1 MSRGGDSV
9 PRIVVVTRKTDL
21 ELLVHRHG
29 TMGQARFFLETR
41 GQKIEELERRHS
53 LFESALHQVI
63 AAIPL
68 SWRRTRID
76 RTDLDRFVFEPQDVI
91 VAIGQDGLVANVAKY
106 LGGQRVIGINPD
118 ADRYDGIL
126 VPHAPSRIGALLVA
140 ALQPTA
146 EIEARTMVE
155 AALDDGQRLL
165 AVNELF
171 VGHQTHQ
178 SARYRISWNGA
189 EERQSSSGVIITTGT
204 GSTGWARSIHL
215 HRVTDV
221 VLPAP
226 CDPSVAFFV
235 REAFPSRATAT
246 SLTDGVMAAGQEL
259 LIVSEMNERGVVFGD
274 GIEEDRI
281 DFGWGMGCARAGGR
295 GAAHAV
301 EGLTRFALARFEALT
316 ARP

>member
-29 TMGQARFFLETR
+29 TIGQARFFLETR
-41 GQKIEELERRHS
+41 GQKLEELERRHS
-53 LFESALHQVI
+53 LFESAMHQVI

-76 RTDLDRFVFEPQDVI
+76 RADLDRFVFEPQDVV

-106 LGGQRVIGINPD
+106 LAGQRVIGVNPD
-118 ADRYDGIL
+118 AERYDGIL
-126 VPHAPSRIGALLVA
+126 VPHPPSRIGALLIA
-140 ALQPTA
+140 ALQPAA

-165 AVNELF
+165 AVNEVF

-178 SARYRISWNGA
+178 SARYRIAWNGS
-189 EERQSSSGVIITTGT
+189 EERHSSSGVIIATGT
-204 GSTGWARSIHL
+204 GSTGWARSIHR
-215 HRVTDV
+215 HRVTEV
-221 VLPAP
+221 ELPLP
-226 CDPSVAFFV
+226 CDRTIAFFV
-235 REAFPSRATAT
+235 REAFPSRATSAE
-246 SLTDGVMAAGQEL
+246 LTDGVIPAGQEL

-281 DFGWGMGCARAGGR
+281 DFAWGMEARVRVASERLMLLR
-295 GAAHAV
+295 G
-301 EGLTRFALARFEALT
+301 
-316 ARP
+316 